1 MLVALVAVLLGLGT
15 LMVHSAS
22 GTSRP
27 SQLDEI
33 YLSKHLVYAATGV
46 LAACLAAAL
55 PARTWYRIAPPF
67 FAITIVLLVL
77 VLIPGV
83 GSSVK
88 GARRWFRVAGL
99 SFQPSELA
107 KLAIPLMV
115 GLLAQKNRALLADW
129 RRGVLPVVYPLMVAV
144 PLIMKQ
150 PDLGTSLFV
159 LVGGG
164 LTLFL
169 SGWPLRYFVAGASV
183 AIPAVVL
190 VVLNKSYQLRRVHDF
205 LATWSDWTQAPWHL
219 KQSLVTLAAG
229 GIWGTGIGRGQQKL
243 SFLPEA
249 NTDFIFAVIGEELG
263 LVGAVAVLGIWL
275 LLYGCG
281 LRLINRLPAGSY
293 ESIVATTLLTQVLL
307 QAAINV
313 AVVTALVPPKGI
325 PHPLLSYGGTNLVV
339 TLLSLGIVLSL
350 TRPAQ
355 APVAGPA
362 PPDRTNPPL
371 TPTPRTDL
379 DLVPARDLPLP
390 VSPANG

>member
-1 MLVALVAVLLGLGT
+1 MSGDMEPERKLLVALVAVLLGLGT

-27 SQLDEI
+27 SHLDEI
-33 YLSKHLVYAATGV
+33 YLSKHLVYAASGV
-46 LAACLAAAL
+46 VAATVAALL
-55 PARTWYRIAPPF
+55 PARTWRRIAPPF
-67 FAITIVLLVL
+67 FAFTIVLLVL

-107 KLAIPLMV
+107 KLSVPLMV
-115 GLLAQKNRALLADW
+115 ALLAQRGRAVWHNW
-129 RRGVLPVVYPLMVAV
+129 RRGVVPVVYPLLIAV

-159 LVGGG
+159 LMGGG

-169 SGWPLRYFVAGASV
+169 SGWPVRYFLLGSSV

-229 GIWGTGIGRGQQKL
+229 GTWGTGIGRGQQKL

-263 LVGAVAVLGIWL
+263 LVGAVVVLMIWVM
-275 LLYGCG
+275 LYACG
-281 LRLINRLPAGSY
+281 LRLINRLTSGSY
-293 ESIVATTLLTQVLL
+293 ESIVAFTLLTQVLM

-339 TLLSLGIVLSL
+339 TLLAIGIVLSL
-350 TRPAQ
+350 TRAAPAGS
-355 APVAGPA
+355 AAG
-362 PPDRTNPPL
+362 TV
-371 TPTPRTDL
+371 RTDL
-379 DLVPARDLPLP
+379 DLVPARDLALERA
-390 VSPANG
+390 SA